1 MEKNSKK
8 VKLIGGERCPACGRY
23 YYLKLS
29 KQQDKEYTDYCCYKG
44 PIQNKLKSFNKFERE
59 FVKSGYCPKCQEDIF
74 HSKRKGLDENFFY
87 DDELD
92 GDMIQ
97 KFIEETEE
105 QGLKG
110 KDAITSSLADSLP
123 VNEKM
128 VYLYDWGLEDDLY
141 VDPNTNKVLE
151 F

>member
-8 VKLIGGERCPACGRY
+8 VKLIGGERCPVCGRY
-23 YYLKLS
+23 LYLKLS
-29 KQQDKEYTDYCCYKG
+29 KQQNEEYSYYCCYGG
-44 PIQNKLKSFNKFERE
+44 PIQSKLKSFNKFERE
-59 FVKSGYCPKCQEDIF
+59 FVKSEYCPECQEAIF

-92 GDMIQ
+92 GGMIQ
-97 KFIEETEE
+97 KFIKETEE
-105 QGLKG
+105 LGLKG
-110 KDAITSSLADSLP
+110 KDAITSSLADSLSA
-123 VNEKM
+123 NEKM
-128 VYLYDWGLEDDLY
+128 VYLYDWGLEDNLY

>member
-1 MEKNSKK
+1 
-8 VKLIGGERCPACGRY
+8 
-23 YYLKLS
+23 
-29 KQQDKEYTDYCCYKG
+29 
-44 PIQNKLKSFNKFERE
+44 
-59 FVKSGYCPKCQEDIF
+59 
-74 HSKRKGLDENFFY
+74 
-87 DDELD
+87 
-92 GDMIQ
+92 MIQ

-110 KDAITSSLADSLP
+110 KDAITSSLADPLP